1 MCFHNDQ
8 YIVAV
13 WSSSM
18 ILALGESRLNCERS
32 WVQFPVRP
40 FLHFKLDVKV
50 LPYSSYE
57 ILLVVHID
65 ARVSSRPYGLVV

>member
-1 MCFHNDQ
+1 MCLSSGKQ
-8 YIVAV
+8 IVAV

-18 ILALGESRLNCERS
+18 ILALGESSLNCERS

-40 FLHFKLDVKV
+40 FFVFKLDVKV
-50 LPYSSYE
+50 LPCSSYE

-65 ARVSSRPYGLVV
+65 ANDSSRPYGLVV